1 MSIKQS
7 NAELLNHIIDDLK
20 SQKEIIET
28 ITRDISHIKNDVF
41 IIKNLIEVKK
51 EIEKQKEPESIG
63 WRIF

>member
-20 SQKEIIET
+20 SQREIIET
-28 ITRDISHIKNDVF
+28 ITRDISHIKNDLF
-41 IIKNLIEVKK
+41 IVKNLVQVKR

>member
-41 IIKNLIEVKK
+41 IIKNLVEVKR
-51 EIEKQKEPESIG
+51 EIEKQKEPETIG

>member
-7 NAELLNHIIDDLK
+7 NAELLNRIIDDLK

>member
-20 SQKEIIET
+20 SQKEIIES
-28 ITRDISHIKNDVF
+28 ITRDISHIKNDLF
-41 IIKNLIEVKK
+41 IVKNLIEVKR
-51 EIEKQKEPESIG
+51 EIEKQKEPETIG

>member
-1 MSIKQS
+1 MSIKHS

-28 ITRDISHIKNDVF
+28 ITRDISHIKNDLF
-41 IIKNLIEVKK
+41 IVKNLIEVKR
-51 EIEKQKEPESIG
+51 EIEKQKEPETIG

>member
-20 SQKEIIET
+20 SQKEIIES
-28 ITRDISHIKNDVF
+28 ITRDISHIKNDLFMV
-41 IIKNLIEVKK
+41 KNLIEVKR
-51 EIEKQKEPESIG
+51 EIEKQKEPETIG

>member
-7 NAELLNHIIDDLK
+7 NAELLNHIINDLK

-41 IIKNLIEVKK
+41 IVKNLVEVKR
-51 EIEKQKEPESIG
+51 EIEKEKEPESIG

>member
-20 SQKEIIET
+20 SQREIIET
-28 ITRDISHIKNDVF
+28 ITRDISHIKNDLF
-41 IIKNLIEVKK
+41 IVKNLVEVKR

>member
-28 ITRDISHIKNDVF
+28 ITRDISHIKNDLF
-41 IIKNLIEVKK
+41 IIKNLVEVKR
-51 EIEKQKEPESIG
+51 EIEKEKEPESIG

>member
-7 NAELLNHIIDDLK
+7 NAELLNHIINDLK
-20 SQKEIIET
+20 SHKEIIET

-41 IIKNLIEVKK
+41 IVKNLVEVKR
-51 EIEKQKEPESIG
+51 EIEKEKEPESIG